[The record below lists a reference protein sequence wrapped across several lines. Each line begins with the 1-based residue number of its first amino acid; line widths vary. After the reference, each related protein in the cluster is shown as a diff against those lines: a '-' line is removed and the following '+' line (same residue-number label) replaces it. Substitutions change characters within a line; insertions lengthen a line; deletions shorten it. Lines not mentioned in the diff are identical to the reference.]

1 MGPLTMLFSLQAST
15 GATILERQIASTS
28 TTGWRTIGLVWH
40 ALTCRK
46 RYRRGQSPT
55 RRRQRDK
62 SLALPNNLVR
72 FERHESIWMV
82 RDDACGVV
90 ARGARCGD
98 LSRICV
104 RALCIWAGS
113 GWVHDFKTSGVSLIL
128 IGVELYSQVIRSEG
142 TRSNV
147 GL

>member
-1 MGPLTMLFSLQAST
+1 MGPLTMLFSPQVST

-28 TTGWRTIGLVWH
+28 TTGWRTIGSVWHALTSTILERQIASTSTTGWRTIGSVWH

-55 RRRQRDK
+55 RRRQRYK

-82 RDDACGVV
+82 RDDARGVV

-104 RALCIWAGS
+104 RALCIRAGS
-113 GWVHDFKTSGVSLIL
+113 G
-128 IGVELYSQVIRSEG
+128 
-142 TRSNV
+142 
-147 GL
+147 